1 MGDQLAKSRMLRY
14 IIPNVE
20 INWCSYHFNIHSA
33 LSEILNNFYIYL
45 LCSRTTVILTFFLY
59 ISNAGG
65 NYINRR
71 TYEHL
76 VGGKKREDLRY
87 TDIDRV
93 LAKSAFNNEG
103 LKYLC
108 CLIPYIISK

>member
-1 MGDQLAKSRMLRY
+1 HGILDVLAPLLEIRES
-14 IIPNVE
+14 VE
-20 INWCSYHFNIHSA
+20 GVDFRRSI
-33 LSEILNNFYIYL
+33 
-45 LCSRTTVILTFFLY
+45 FLFL
-59 ISNAGG
+59 SNAGG